1 MLFSEVQCVLQFS
14 LFISIDWSTVRLEE
28 GWVHPLMYTVKCNF
42 NTEQFTLKSEQCKM
56 YSVECIQCTMYS
68 VDLT

>member
-1 MLFSEVQCVLQFS
+1 M
-14 LFISIDWSTVRLEE
+14 
-28 GWVHPLMYTVKCNF
+28 VHPLMYTVKCTL